1 MVSSRE
7 KCVAFRSLI
16 PLCEDPGMP
25 GKETMIPRMPCAT
38 RLRWEPSEDL
48 TRLEQWIAPRVAANG
63 GGDPARSAFRLLA
76 TGLEAFVARAVLIE
90 LAERTL
96 DLQYYIFHPD
106 KTGSLIVDRLIAAA
120 DRGVRVRVLLD
131 DWGTLEK
138 KDESVA
144 GLDAHPN
151 IEVRLFNP
159 YTHRSGLY
167 RFAELLTSF
176 ARVNR
181 RMHNKQFI
189 ADGIATIL
197 GGRNIGDEYFG
208 VGELDFQDVDV
219 LGAGPIA
226 RQSTTSFETYWNSQF
241 AVPITQLGKFAPDPS
256 FFPAARTQLRDRCE
270 SLSDS
275 VYGRAL
281 VESHLARDLRADD
294 LHVHW
299 AAARVIADPP
309 EKLTQPV
316 GARSETYLG
325 GQLSP
330 YARAARAD
338 LLVVSPYFVPGK
350 AGVEFFG
357 SRRQDGVSVSVLTNS
372 LAATDVWLVHAG
384 YMKYRRPL
392 LEQGV
397 RLYELRP
404 EAAGATRPRASK
416 AVIGSSRASLHG
428 KTFVFDRTSVF
439 IGSVNLDP
447 RSLDQNTEVG
457 VLVTSAE
464 LAGEVAALFERW
476 SSPELAYEV
485 KRGANG
491 GLQWT
496 GGYTDEPEAGFWR
509 PLGARLFSHLPIDSL
524 I

>member
-1 MVSSRE
+1 V
-7 KCVAFRSLI
+7 
-16 PLCEDPGMP
+16 
-25 GKETMIPRMPCAT
+25 
-38 RLRWEPSEDL
+38 
-48 TRLEQWIAPRVAANG
+48 TRLERWIAPRVAANG
-63 GGDPARSAFRLLA
+63 AGTHSAFRLLP
-76 TGLEAFVARAVLIE
+76 TGLDAFVARAVLIE

-120 DRGVRVRVLLD
+120 DRGVRVRILLD
-131 DWGTLEK
+131 DWGTLDK

-144 GLDAHPN
+144 GLDAHPK

-159 YTHRSGLY
+159 YTHRSGLH
-167 RFAELLTSF
+167 RLGELLTSF
-176 ARVNR
+176 NRVNR

-219 LGAGPIA
+219 LGAGPVA
-226 RQSTTSFETYWNSQF
+226 GQSTASFETYWNSQF
-241 AVPITQLGKFAPDPS
+241 AVPITQLGKFAPDPAV
-256 FFPAARTQLRDRCE
+256 FPVARAQLRDRCDG
-270 SLSDS
+270 LRDS
-275 VYGRAL
+275 IYERAL
-281 VESHLARDLRADD
+281 RESHLAQDLRADD

-299 AAARVIADPP
+299 ADARVIADPP
-309 EKLTQPV
+309 EKLTQPA
-316 GARSETYLG
+316 GTQNDTYLG
-325 GQLSP
+325 GQISP
-330 YARAARAD
+330 YARAARSD
-338 LLVVSPYFVPGK
+338 LLVVSPYFVPRK
-350 AGVEFFG
+350 TGVEFFA
-357 SRRQDGVSVSVLTNS
+357 SRREDGVSVRVLTNS

-392 LEQGV
+392 LERGV

-404 EAAGATRPRASK
+404 EAAAATKRRASK
-416 AVIGSSRASLHG
+416 VTIGSSRASLHG

-447 RSLDQNTEVG
+447 RSLEQNTEVG
-457 VLVTSAE
+457 VLVSSPE
-464 LAGEVAALFERW
+464 LAAEVAALFDRW

-485 KRGANG
+485 TRGANG

-496 GGYTDEPEAGFWR
+496 GGYTEEPEAGFWR
-509 PLGARLFSHLPIDSL
+509 PLGAKLFSHLPIDSL

>member
-1 MVSSRE
+1 V
-7 KCVAFRSLI
+7 
-16 PLCEDPGMP
+16 
-25 GKETMIPRMPCAT
+25 
-38 RLRWEPSEDL
+38 
-48 TRLEQWIAPRVAANG
+48 TRLERWIEPRVAANAVPG
-63 GGDPARSAFRLLA
+63 EERSAFRLLA
-76 TGLEAFVARAVLIE
+76 AGIDAFVARAVLIE

-106 KTGSLIVDRLIAAA
+106 KSGSLIVDRLIAAA
-120 DRGVRVRVLLD
+120 DRGVSVRVLLD
-131 DWGTLEK
+131 DWGTLDK

-151 IEVRLFNP
+151 IDVRLFNP
-159 YTHRSGLY
+159 YTHRS
-167 RFAELLTSF
+167 RFHRVLELLLHF
-176 ARVNR
+176 RRVNR

-208 VGELDFQDVDV
+208 MGELDFQDVDV

-226 RQSTTSFETYWNSQF
+226 RESTASFEAYWNSPF
-241 AVPITQLGKFAPDPS
+241 AVPISQLGKFAPDPG
-256 FFPAARTQLRDRCE
+256 FFPAARKTLRDRCDGLRDSMLNR
-270 SLSDS
+270 SLS
-275 VYGRAL
+275 
-281 VESHLARDLRADD
+281 ESHLAQELRADD

-309 EKLTQPV
+309 EKLAQPI
-316 GARSETYLG
+316 GAQNSAYLG

-330 YARAARAD
+330 IARAAKSNLRI
-338 LLVVSPYFVPGK
+338 VSPYFVPRTS
-350 AGVEFFG
+350 GVEFFAG
-357 SRRQDGVSVSVLTNS
+357 RCQDGVDVRVLTNS

-392 LEQGV
+392 LDEGV

-416 AVIGSSRASLHG
+416 ATIGSSRASLHG
-428 KTFVFDRTSVF
+428 KSFVFDRSCVF

-447 RSLDQNTEVG
+447 RSLEQNTEVG
-457 VLVTSAE
+457 VLVNSAE
-464 LAGEVAALFERW
+464 LAGEVATLFERW
-476 SSPELAYEV
+476 SSPELSYEV
-485 KRGANG
+485 TRGANG

-496 GGYTDEPEAGFWR
+496 PGGFTTEPGAGFWR
-509 PLGARLFSHLPIDSL
+509 PLGAKLFSHLPIDSL